1 MSDKAVPV
9 EGLKPVP
16 AVGIVCLRGDE
27 VLLVRRGNP
36 PRAGEWSIPGGRIE
50 PGETTI
56 SAALRELQEETS
68 ISAEIIGLVDVVD
81 AIFENKAGDL
91 VTRHYVL
98 IDYVARWV
106 SGQPVAGD
114 DANEAKFFGSD
125 EIQSLGLWDET
136 LRVIESGRVIAL
148 QDREA

>member
-16 AVGIVCLRGDE
+16 AVGVVCLRGDE